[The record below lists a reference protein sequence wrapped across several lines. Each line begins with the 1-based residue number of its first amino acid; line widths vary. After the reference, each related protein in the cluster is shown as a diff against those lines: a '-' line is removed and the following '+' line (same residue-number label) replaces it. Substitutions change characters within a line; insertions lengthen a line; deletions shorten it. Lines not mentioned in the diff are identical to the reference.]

1 MNEGGMI
8 LVIDDEIQIRRF
20 LRISLES
27 GGYNVVE
34 ADTGEQ
40 GISLVTSVNPDVII
54 LDLGLP
60 DIDGLEF
67 VKRLRQW
74 SKIPVIVLTVKD
86 SEKDKVSLLD
96 NGADDYL
103 TKPFSV
109 NELKA
114 RIRVAFR
121 HKQKG
126 TEQQV
131 FKSGKVSI
139 DFDKRI
145 VMVSNKKVKFT
156 PKEYAVFTL
165 LAKNAGKVLTQN
177 QILRELWGPY
187 FQEESQY
194 LRIYVMQI
202 RRKIEDDPANPEM
215 ILTEPGVGYRFMTD
229 EEAL

>member
-1 MNEGGMI
+1 MI